1 MIASSSTNCDAA
13 MSEPHKAIELTGVSK
28 SYVQL
33 KDQAMLLK
41 SILPFNRPE
50 RHELKALQDINF
62 AVNDGETVGILGR
75 NGAGKSTL
83 MRMLAGVSSPTA
95 GLVRIVGRVAPLL
108 SVGVG
113 FHQEMSGRENVI
125 VNGMLLGL
133 TRAEI
138 DQRFNEIVEFSEVG
152 EFIDTPVKFYS
163 SGMYMR
169 LGFSVAVHVEP
180 QILLLD
186 EVLAVGD
193 VAFQLKCF
201 DRMRELQHRGTT
213 IVMVSH
219 SMHAIRLMC
228 PRVMLFRKGRM
239 EFDGDAE
246 TAISTH
252 HQLLTLDSAEDHFG
266 HTTMPVTVLNR
277 RLERDGVETAAA
289 NHDDTLEVTWSIR
302 FEVPAK
308 SPQATFRILAEDGT
322 LAYSIHTT
330 IGDEWRDFAAGDTTD
345 IRVKFQPRFG
355 GGGTFR
361 LLLDVTDIT
370 GVHVLGTDLDGPR
383 MYVGPR
389 PGTGG
394 LGDALASI
402 DIDNFP
408 MTNHRS
414 LAMDGR
420 SADAKHSADAPTS
433 ES

>member
-1 MIASSSTNCDAA
+1 MTDTS
-13 MSEPHKAIELTGVSK
+13 KAIEIINVSK
-28 SYVQL
+28 SYVKL
-33 KDQAMLLK
+33 NEQAMLLK
-41 SILPFNRPE
+41 SIMPFNRAE
-50 RHELKALQDINF
+50 KEELKALQDISF
-62 AVNDGETVGILGR
+62 SVEHGETLGILGR

-83 MRMLAGVSSPTA
+83 MRMLAGVSAPSE

-113 FHQEMSGRENVI
+113 FHKEMSGRENVH

-133 TRAEI
+133 TKKEI
-138 DQRFNEIVEFSEVG
+138 NQRFDEIVAFSEVG

-169 LGFSVAVHVEP
+169 LGFAVAVHVEP

-228 PRVMLFRKGRM
+228 PRVLLFRKGKL

-246 TAISTH
+246 EAISTH
-252 HQLLTLDSAEDHFG
+252 HQLLTLDAAEDHFG
-266 HTTMPVTVLNR
+266 QARMPISVLSR
-277 RLERDGVETAAA
+277 RLQRDGVETAAA
-289 NHDDTLEVTWSIR
+289 SHDETLEAIWSIR
-302 FEVPAK
+302 FEEPIS
-308 SPQATFRILAEDGT
+308 SPQAAFRILAEDGT

-330 IGDEWRDFAAGDTTD
+330 IGDAWRDFDAGHETEV
-345 IRVKFQPRFG
+345 RVRFQPRFG

-361 LLLDVTDIT
+361 LMLDITDIT
-370 GVHVLGTDLDGPR
+370 GVHVLGTDPEGPR
-383 MYVGPR
+383 VYVGPR

-394 LGDALASI
+394 LGDALATI
-402 DIDNFP
+402 DIDDVH

-420 SADAKHSADAPTS
+420 AADANGSGEARRPGS
-433 ES
+433 

>member
-1 MIASSSTNCDAA
+1 MT
-13 MSEPHKAIELTGVSK
+13 ETKKAIELFGVSK
-28 SYVQL
+28 SYIQL

-41 SILPFNRPE
+41 SIMPWTRPE
-50 RHELKALQDINF
+50 REHFEALKDINF
-62 AVNDGETVGILGR
+62 SVDDGETIGILGR

-83 MRMLAGVSSPTA
+83 MRMLAGVAAPTE
-95 GLVRIVGRVAPLL
+95 GRLRIVGRVAPLL

-113 FHQEMSGRENVI
+113 FHREMSGRENVL

-133 TRAEI
+133 SRAEI
-138 DQRFNEIVEFSEVG
+138 NQRFDEIVEFSEIG

-228 PRVMLFRKGRM
+228 PRVLLFRKGRL
-239 EFDGDAE
+239 EYDGDAE
-246 TAISTH
+246 SAIGRH

-266 HTTMPVTVLNR
+266 HTGMPVSVIDRSLQR
-277 RLERDGVETAAA
+277 GGIDTAAA
-289 NHDDTLEVTWSIR
+289 SQEDELEATWHIR
-302 FEVPAK
+302 FEQAIR
-308 SPQATFRILAEDGT
+308 SPQAVFRVLAEDGT
-322 LAYSIHTT
+322 LAYSLQTT
-330 IGDEWRDFAAGDTTD
+330 IGDEWRDFAAGDTTTVK
-345 IRVKFQPRFG
+345 VKFQPKFG

-361 LLLDVTDIT
+361 LLLEILDIT
-370 GVHVLGTDLDGPR
+370 GAHVVGTDLDGPR
-383 MYVGPR
+383 LYVGPR

-402 DIDNFP
+402 DIDEHP

-420 SADAKHSADAPTS
+420 AADPKGPAQTGVGAN
-433 ES
+433 